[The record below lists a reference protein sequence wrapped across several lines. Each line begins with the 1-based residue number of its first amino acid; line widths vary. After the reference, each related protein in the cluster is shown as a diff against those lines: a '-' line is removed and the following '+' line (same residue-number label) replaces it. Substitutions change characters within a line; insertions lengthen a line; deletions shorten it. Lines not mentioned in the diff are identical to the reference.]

1 MTAKSEGYVMAYT
14 SWRGVVGVIKPGRG
28 SGSLEEM
35 IRLLPEGI
43 GVIPLHNTVKEGK
56 LQEFYDMMAGYERMV
71 AELAEQEVNLIHPEG
86 TPSFMLKG
94 WDGEARLIAGWERKF
109 GIPMFTSGQCQVHA
123 AKALKAKNLIHIRY
137 TTWDKGDKTTQGYFR
152 DAGVPIKTTAR
163 LDVAF
168 NEAGKLSGEQI
179 YGHIKKAF
187 LDAKGG
193 GGIYIQGS
201 GWDTMSII
209 AMLEQDLGVPVIS
222 PVPARLWEIQKRL
235 HVRQPI
241 MGRGILL
248 RELP

>member
-1 MTAKSEGYVMAYT
+1 MAYT
-14 SWRGVVGVIKPGRG
+14 SWRGTVGVIKPGMG

-35 IRLLPEGI
+35 IRLLPDGI

-56 LQEFYDMMAGYERMV
+56 LQEFYDIMPAYERMV
-71 AELAEQEVNLIHPEG
+71 AELAEQKVDLIHPEG
-86 TPSFMLKG
+86 TPSFMLRG
-94 WDGEARLIAGWERKF
+94 WNGEAKLIGGWEKKYK
-109 GIPMFTSGQCQVHA
+109 IPMFTSGMSHVHA
-123 AKALKAKNLIHIRY
+123 AKALKAKNLIHVRY
-137 TTWDKGDKTTQGYFR
+137 STWDKGDRTTQGYFR
-152 DAGVPIKTTAR
+152 DAGVPIKATER
-163 LDVAF
+163 LDVAWDDV
-168 NEAGKLSGEQI
+168 GGLSGEQI

-187 LDAKGG
+187 LKHKGG

-201 GWDTMSII
+201 GWST
-209 AMLEQDLGVPVIS
+209 ARLVEMLEQDLGVPVIS